1 MDHEI
6 VAMWVQT
13 LSSVV
18 GLGCIVWGLFQMQ
31 AAGKRRD
38 REIDELGKGLQQQGQ
53 ALERQGEAMTKALT
67 QQGEAMTKA
76 FTQQGEVLAELLRRS
91 A

>member
-18 GLGCIVWGLFQMQ
+18 GLGCIVWGLF
-31 AAGKRRD
+31 
-38 REIDELGKGLQQQGQ
+38 
-53 ALERQGEAMTKALT
+53 AM
-67 QQGEAMTKA
+67 
-76 FTQQGEVLAELLRRS
+76 
-91 A
+91 